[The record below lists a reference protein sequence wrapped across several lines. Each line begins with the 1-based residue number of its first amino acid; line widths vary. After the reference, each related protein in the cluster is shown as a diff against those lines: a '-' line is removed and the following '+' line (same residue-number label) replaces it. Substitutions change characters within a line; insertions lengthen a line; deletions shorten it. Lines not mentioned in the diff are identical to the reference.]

1 MMYMR
6 NNIYLQIGGGKTS
19 PVHSSITDVKPSV
32 YSCGRLSA
40 MMQKGAFVVSVGF
53 MFGDN

>member
-1 MMYMR
+1 MR